1 MQFNKETQLKG
12 SVESALGYG
21 SNCFMFYTGAPQNTV
36 RVPINDTLTKEAIE
50 IMNENSIDINNVVI
64 HAPYIINLA
73 NDKNF
78 DFNVRFLKE
87 EIDRA
92 YRLGIKSVVL
102 HPGSHV
108 GLGVLKGIKNIVDSL
123 NMAIGDDTRV
133 VICLETMAG
142 KGTEI
147 GRNFDELKSIID
159 GIKHK
164 ENIGVCFDTCHLN
177 DAGYDVRNFDQLLN
191 EFDEKIGL
199 NFLKVIHI
207 NDSKNEIGARKDRH
221 ENIGYG
227 TIGFDTL
234 INIIYHEKIKD
245 IPKILETPFIEGH
258 APYKQEINMIK
269 SKKFNS
275 NLISDVLN

>member
-1 MQFNKETQLKG
+1 M
-12 SVESALGYG
+12 
-21 SNCFMFYTGAPQNTV
+21 
-36 RVPINDTLTKEAIE
+36 IE
-50 IMNENSIDINNVVI
+50 IHTPIIPRTMTYENSIDINNVVI

-92 YRLGIKSVVL
+92 SKLGIKSVVL

-177 DAGYDVRNFDQLLN
+177 DAGYDVRNFDQLLS

-245 IPKILETPFIEGH
+245 IPKILETPFIEGC
-258 APYKQEINMIK
+258 APYKQEIAMIK